1 MAFTGTMT
9 QMVARWREH
18 TGRSQ
23 TTDISDSE
31 VIDRIN
37 DYFVNFF
44 SSDTGV
50 DELNVFFTQML
61 SATDSGVYS
70 IAQSV
75 DRLDDP
81 MTING
86 RQIELFRDR
95 ELFFGTEHRYHDG
108 FLGHSF
114 IGSRTTN
121 HFLGQFEDE
130 QFITDPELAIDTG
143 DTTKVKHSDFD
154 YSINSLAYS
163 KVSSEVD
170 LTGDVVPQGKYG
182 AWSLRIDEN
191 GDITVAAASDNVTG
205 YLTPRL
211 ALEALT
217 NSDSDSAYMGYVTVV
232 KSDGAFTPA
241 TTALDDSNVTDTFTD
256 GRFETRT
263 EPTVA
268 LLYGQDL
275 YVKAKANDIYELKSL
290 QISQRPAALS
300 ASDAVADVKWASMIA
315 LGAAI
320 LFLKGVHDDQRADE
334 LISTMSFRKGSI
346 KQDKIKRLLGQVIER
361 NF

>member
-9 QMVARWREH
+9 QMVEKWREH

-23 TTDISDSE
+23 TTDISDSD
-31 VIDRIN
+31 VIDIIN
-37 DYFVNFF
+37 DYFVNYF

-50 DELNVFFTQML
+50 DELNVFFTQAL
-61 SATDSGVYS
+61 SATDNGIYP

-81 MTING
+81 VTING

-95 ELFFGTEHRYHDG
+95 ELFFGTERRHHDG
-108 FLGHSF
+108 FHGHSF
-114 IGSRTTN
+114 IGSRTTS

-130 QFITDPELAIDTG
+130 QFITDPGLAIGTDDTK
-143 DTTKVKHSDFD
+143 KVKHDDFD
-154 YSINSLAYS
+154 YSINGLAYS
-163 KVSSEVD
+163 KASSEVD
-170 LTGDVVPQGKYG
+170 LTGDAVPEDKYG

-191 GDITVAAASDNVTG
+191 GDITVAAADDNVTG

-217 NSDSDSAYMGYVTVV
+217 NSDSDSAYMGYVTVI

-241 TTALDDSNVTDTFTD
+241 TTALNDSGVTDTFTD

-263 EPTVA
+263 EPTAA

-275 YVKAKANDIYELKSL
+275 YVRAKANDIYEFRAL
-290 QISQRPAALS
+290 QIGQRPAALG

-320 LFLKGVHDDQRADE
+320 LFLKGVHDDVRADE
-334 LISTMSFRKGSI
+334 LTSTMRFRKGSI
-346 KQDKIKRLLGQVIER
+346 KQDKIKRLLGQVIVPT
-361 NF
+361 F

>member
-9 QMVARWREH
+9 QMVAKWREH

-23 TTDISDSE
+23 TTDISDSD
-31 VIDRIN
+31 VIDIIN
-37 DYFVNFF
+37 DYFVNYF

-50 DELNVFFTQML
+50 DELNVFFTQAL

-81 MTING
+81 VTING

-95 ELFFGTEHRYHDG
+95 ELFFGTDHHHHR
-108 FLGHSF
+108 FFGHSF

-130 QFITDPELAIDTG
+130 QFITDPVLAIGTG
-143 DTTKVKHSDFD
+143 DTTKVKHGDFD

-163 KVSSEVD
+163 KASSEVD
-170 LTGDVVPQGKYG
+170 LTGDAVPEDKYG
-182 AWSLRIDEN
+182 AWSLRIDED

-217 NSDSDSAYMGYVTVV
+217 NSDSDSAYMGYVTVI

-241 TTALDDSNVTDTFTD
+241 TTALNDSGVTDTFTD

-263 EPTVA
+263 EPTAA

-275 YVKAKANDIYELKSL
+275 YVRAKANDIYELRAL
-290 QISQRPAALS
+290 QISQRPTALAAG
-300 ASDAVADVKWASMIA
+300 DAVADVKWASMIA

-320 LFLKGVHDDQRADE
+320 LYLKGVHDDVRADE
-334 LISTMSFRKGSI
+334 LVSTMSFRKGSI